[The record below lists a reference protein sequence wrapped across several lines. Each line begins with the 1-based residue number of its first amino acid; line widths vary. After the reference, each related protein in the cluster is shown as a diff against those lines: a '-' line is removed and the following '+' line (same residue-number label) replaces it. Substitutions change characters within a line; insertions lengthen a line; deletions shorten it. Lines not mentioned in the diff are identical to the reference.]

1 MPLTRNRRGSVG
13 LLIGLLLGAALLI
26 AGCGGDEEQAVAQ
39 AVGTQSQQQVAE
51 GEGAAAASQSASQ
64 AEDEPEAQQDS
75 AAASSVEQ
83 AREEDASAAADV
95 ATEQSEEEGRSADAT
110 EQATVQEDQEDA
122 QAQAAE
128 VQQGKAA
135 GGAMAGA
142 AGESVAEGT
151 RLITLFGDLTEI
163 VYALGVEEYLVAR
176 DTSSVY
182 PAATEELPNL
192 GFAGALNAE
201 AILALDPTLVIGTDM
216 AGPPGVL
223 EQLREAGVEVV
234 MLDEL
239 NELDAAQ
246 IKIRVVGEALG
257 IPKTAEALALD
268 VERRLA
274 AVTAEAAEF
283 ERPLRVLHVY
293 VRRGGVQLVSGAGN
307 KAEAIIKAAGGIDA
321 AAEVGI
327 EGWQPLTPEALVAID
342 PEVYLV
348 MDLGLA
354 VVGGIEGLLEI
365 PGMAETQ
372 AGRARRVISMPDLY
386 LLGFGPRLPEAIAD
400 LTAYLRAVE
409 AEIRSE

>member
-1 MPLTRNRRGSVG
+1 MRLLTSRGGG
-13 LLIGLLLGAALLI
+13 LTLPAVWALLAAALLI

-39 AVGTQSQQQVAE
+39 AVGAQAQQQVVEQAAEQAAE
-51 GEGAAAASQSASQ
+51 GEGAAAASQSVSQ

-75 AAASSVEQ
+75 SAASSVEQ
-83 AREEDASAAADV
+83 AQEKDSPTAEDPAA
-95 ATEQSEEEGRSADAT
+95 EQSEEEVGSADAT
-110 EQATVQEDQEDA
+110 EQAAVQEDQEDA
-122 QAQAAE
+122 QAAE
-128 VQQGKAA
+128 AQQSET
-135 GGAMAGA
+135 

-201 AILALDPTLVIGTDM
+201 AMLALAPTLVIGREL
-216 AGPPGVL
+216 AGPEGVL

-234 MLDEL
+234 LLDEL
-239 NELDAAQ
+239 TGLGAPQ
-246 IKIRVVGEALG
+246 IKIRAIGEALG
-257 IPKTAEALALD
+257 IPRRAEALAQD

-274 AVTAEAAEF
+274 GVMAETGES
-283 ERPLRVLHVY
+283 EHPLRVLLVY
-293 VRRGGVQLVSGAGN
+293 VRRGGLQLTGDHAQT
-307 KAEAIIKAAGGIDA
+307 IIEAAGGIDA
-321 AAEVGI
+321 AAEAGI
-327 EGWQPLTPEALVAID
+327 EGWQALTPEALVAID

-348 MDLGLA
+348 LDLGLD
-354 VVGGIEGLLEI
+354 VIGGIEGLMEI
-365 PGMAETQ
+365 PGVAETR

-400 LTAYLRAVE
+400 LSAYLRAVE
-409 AEIRSE
+409 AEIGSG